1 MYCYK
6 LFRGRFYGKTGVIRI
21 VGNGRAAADQLCR
34 KEVFSLANRVKEAAM
49 EMASL
54 SVYKG
59 ILNRTV
65 PKAFY
70 RLLWAARGDSLEA
83 FLNAWGDFYDVL
95 CMRGYS
101 ENLAGC
107 ITGTALIDENAF
119 SLAAAAGT
127 AVLPEGVRRAVR
139 RDLAVIRQ
147 VASITPQELRENSAF
162 AQDVA
167 GMELPEWKTGEPV
180 AVLGGD
186 LDHCITKMAEYYR
199 SNGCGMYARYRA
211 FIWRNHSIQPVAYPD
226 QQRLADLKGYEIQ
239 RKLAIDNTLAFLQGL
254 PANNCLLYGDRGTGK
269 SSTVKA
275 MLNEFYP
282 QGLRVIEI
290 PKESLMDFPALVDQ
304 IAAVPLKFIIFI
316 DDLSFS
322 QQDDT
327 YAALKAVLEGGLAAR
342 PENALIYATS
352 NRRHLL
358 RESFSD
364 REGDEIHLGDTT
376 QESMSLADRF
386 GLSIQF
392 SLPDKVHFLEIVE
405 QLARQRELDEYLPE
419 IKAGAERWAIA
430 RSGRSP
436 RCAKQYIDDAE
447 ARIRRGQPLD

>member
-6 LFRGRFYGKTGVIRI
+6 LFRGRFYRKTGIIRI

-34 KEVFSLANRVKEAAM
+34 KGVFSLANRVKEAAM

-107 ITGTALIDENAF
+107 ITGTALFDENAF

-139 RDLAVIRQ
+139 RDLAV
-147 VASITPQELRENSAF
+147 
-162 AQDVA
+162 
-167 GMELPEWKTGEPV
+167 
-180 AVLGGD
+180 
-186 LDHCITKMAEYYR
+186 
-199 SNGCGMYARYRA
+199 
-211 FIWRNHSIQPVAYPD
+211 IWRNHSIQPVAYPD

-364 REGDEIHLGDTT
+364 REGDEIHLGDTI

>member
-1 MYCYK
+1 M
-6 LFRGRFYGKTGVIRI
+6 GGT
-21 VGNGRAAADQLCR
+21 
-34 KEVFSLANRVKEAAM
+34 
-49 EMASL
+49 
-54 SVYKG
+54 
-59 ILNRTV
+59 
-65 PKAFY
+65 
-70 RLLWAARGDSLEA
+70 GDSLEA

-107 ITGTALIDENAF
+107 ITGTALFDENAF

-358 RESFSD
+358 RES
-364 REGDEIHLGDTT
+364 
-376 QESMSLADRF
+376 
-386 GLSIQF
+386 
-392 SLPDKVHFLEIVE
+392 
-405 QLARQRELDEYLPE
+405 
-419 IKAGAERWAIA
+419 
-430 RSGRSP
+430 
-436 RCAKQYIDDAE
+436 
-447 ARIRRGQPLD
+447 